1 MALVERLAILIT
13 GDASGA
19 ISEMKKV
26 AGEAEK
32 NAAKADGT
40 ASKFS
45 GTATKIGAGLMAAG
59 AGLVS
64 FAIQSTN
71 TTEAL
76 GKETLKLQRYTGMS
90 AEQASKLAYA
100 SKMSGV
106 QVDSLGAGLGK
117 LSKAMEAG
125 NPAFD
130 KLNIS
135 VRDSSGK
142 LRSMGS
148 VLPEVADK
156 FAAMENGPEKT
167 AAALQLFGRAGMDL
181 MPFLNKGSQ
190 GIKELSDE
198 AEKMG
203 LVLSQGN
210 IDAVRK
216 SITAHRQLDAA
227 LSGVRNQIGI
237 QMIPILTK
245 FTDIVAGIPGPL
257 KDFIGPLVTFGGIGL
272 TAAGGIALIVGQFKN
287 IVSVI
292 PSAISGIK
300 TFMTGMSNM
309 PIPSGPAVLAIAAIA
324 AAMMALKSAAND
336 AARDYVRA
344 RGDIAGNG
352 TDEQKISRLTAEI
365 DKEKQAL
372 KDLGMEAPSG
382 NALGKL
388 FEVITGTDKQRESH
402 KQQIKNLEDQKAAL
416 EESKA
421 PALDLAGAEQAA
433 ADATSNH
440 SEASKL
446 LADTLKAQFDPFFAA
461 SDAAIKYTDAQK
473 AVTDATQK
481 VFFAVKAQE
490 QALREHG
497 DKSPE
502 YLQATADLAAAQD
515 TLRDAQNGSGRAAL
529 DMVTSMDLLK
539 GQLQDHPELL
549 QQNIDKINALETAHR
564 IDHDTAE
571 LLRGRLQ
578 SIADTVNAIPDA
590 KHINIT
596 SDVAHEAI
604 INWMM
609 NNTPDNSGGFRLK
622 NASGGSLPAGRMSLV
637 GEHGPELFIPSSSG
651 SVVNA
656 LSTSHAMA
664 GGGGGNTMTV
674 NITMPPGTDGADVVE
689 AIRRFERMNGTGWRN

>member
-19 ISEMKKV
+19 IGEMKKV

-59 AGLVS
+59 AGLLS
-64 FAIQSTN
+64 FAVQSAS
-71 TTEAL
+71 TTEQL

-106 QVDSLGAGLGK
+106 QVDSLGVGLGK
-117 LSKAMEAG
+117 LSKAMETG
-125 NPAFD
+125 NPAFE

-148 VLPEVADK
+148 VLPEIADK

-181 MPFLNKGSQ
+181 MPFLNKGAA

-203 LVLSQGN
+203 LVLSQDN
-210 IDAVRK
+210 IDSVRK

-227 LSGVRNQIGI
+227 LSGVRNQIGL

-272 TAAGGIALIVGQFKN
+272 TAAGGLTLIVGQFKN
-287 IVSVI
+287 IISVI
-292 PSAISGIK
+292 PQAISGVK
-300 TFMTGMSNM
+300 TFVSGISSM
-309 PIPSGPAVLAIAAIA
+309 PLPSGPAVLAIAAIA
-324 AAMMALKSAAND
+324 AAMMALKQAAND
-336 AARDYVRA
+336 AARDYVRSM
-344 RGDIAGNG
+344 GDVAGSG
-352 TDEQKISRLTAEI
+352 TTENKIKNLTDRINE
-365 DKEKQAL
+365 EKDAL
-372 KDLGMEAPSG
+372 KSVGPEAHGVGILLDSLFG
-382 NALGKL
+382 N
-388 FEVITGTDKQRESH
+388 DKRRESH
-402 KQQIKNLEDQKAAL
+402 KQAIKQLEDQKAAL
-416 EESKA
+416 EDSKA

-440 SEASKL
+440 TEAVQL
-446 LADTLKAQFDPFFAA
+446 LSDALKKQFDPFFAA
-461 SDAAIKYTDAQK
+461 SDAAIKYGDAQK
-473 AVTDATQK
+473 AVADATKGMYLAVVEQQK
-481 VFFAVKAQE
+481 
-490 QALREHG
+490 ALREHG
-497 DKSPE
+497 EKSPE
-502 YLQATADLAAAQD
+502 YVKATEDLANAQN
-515 TLRDAQNGSGRAAL
+515 TLRDAQNSSGRAAL
-529 DMVTSMDLLK
+529 DMVTSMDQLK
-539 GQLQDHPELL
+539 AQLQDHPELL
-549 QQNIDKINALETAHR
+549 QQNIDKINALEQAHR

-571 LLRGRLQ
+571 QLRGRLQ
-578 SIADTVNAIPDA
+578 SVADAVNAIPDA
-590 KHINIT
+590 KHIVIT
-596 SDVAHEAI
+596 PEIAHEAV

-609 NNTPDNSGGFRLK
+609 NNTADNSGGFRTR
-622 NASGGSLPAGRMSLV
+622 NASGGFLPAGRVSLV
-637 GEHGPELFIPSSSG
+637 GEHGPELFAPSSSG
-651 SVVNA
+651 SIVNA
-656 LSTSHAMA
+656 LSTEHALG
-664 GGGGGNTMTV
+664 GGGGGNTMTI
-674 NITMPPGTDGADVVE
+674 NITMPPGTDGAGVVE
-689 AIRRFERMNGTGWRN
+689 AIRRYERMNGTGWRN